1 MNTTKLALITAL
13 MTGCFGKDSASKPPP
28 PAAPTPNPS
37 TRNLALDYVLSEE
50 PDAKCTI
57 YHQQAGPRLLDSVK
71 CTLPNKRRI
80 FVRMDT
86 DATKVERTDPPTP
99 EEIAAAQAAQ
109 QQQQTTVQASKA
121 PAKPPTKVVKPPT
134 K

>member
-1 MNTTKLALITAL
+1 MRTMKMLLIATMLA
-13 MTGCFGKDSASKPPP
+13 GCPTKDSSPKPPP
-28 PAAPTPNPS
+28 PAAPTPG
-37 TRNLALDYVLSEE
+37 TVRNLALDYVLSEE

-86 DATKVERTDPPTP
+86 DATKVDRTDPPTQ
-99 EEIAAAQAAQ
+99 EEIAQAQAAQ
-109 QQQQTTVQASKA
+109 QQLQSTAVQTVKPSAKAQQKQ
-121 PAKPPTKVVKPPT
+121 AKPPLK
-134 K
+134 